1 MAGPPLHPLALGNV
15 ATLRRKFDADPRL
28 AHLDIIGVGGVYDSQ
43 GYKRMRRVGAM
54 AVGIATALGRQG
66 VGVFTAIEKDINSVW

>member
-28 AHLDIIGVGGVYDSQ
+28 VHLDIIGVGGVYDGQ

-66 VGVFTAIEKDINSVW
+66 VGVFTSIETDINSVW